1 MKDRLLL
8 PIPVVA
14 AVTALLAAFCVFEV
28 GKGAP
33 VNFIYF
39 QF

>member
-1 MKDRLLL
+1 
-8 PIPVVA
+8 VVA
-14 AVTALLAAFCVFEV
+14 VVTALLAAFCVLEV